1 MSTGTIYHHLDTLSS
16 LIEQKDDKK
25 YYLTE
30 LGLHAYTSLIDNK
43 DTIITPEFSKKEF
56 NSPILKGLM
65 LLTPKTYINYENKR
79 TYSVMIFSI
88 LVVLIGSI
96 FCGLN
101 GLFSFFLFFAESL
114 TIFTTAEIFFQFLLA
129 FLFVGNIL
137 LYFLI
142 NEGLSRIIYKKK
154 ENTLKFLASFA
165 IIFFPL
171 DIYLVLRF
179 ILTSTGSL
187 SFSYIRVLDYVLLI
201 LFQVWSLWLLTY
213 NLSINKKLKIENSLV
228 ISLLVHYGGFSIVLL
243 LAI

>member
-1 MSTGTIYHHLDTLSS
+1 VSTGTIYHHLDTLSS
-16 LIEQKDDKK
+16 LIEQHTDKK
-25 YYLTE
+25 YYLSE
-30 LGLHAYTSLIDNK
+30 LGLLAYSSLIDNR
-43 DTIITPEFSKKEF
+43 DNIITPEFSKKEF

-65 LLTPKTYINYENKR
+65 FLTPKTYLNYENKR
-79 TYSVMIFSI
+79 TYRAIIFSI
-88 LVVLIGSI
+88 LVALIGSI

-101 GLFSFFLFFAESL
+101 GLFPFFLFFGESIM
-114 TIFTTAEIFFQFLLA
+114 IFTTVEAIIQFLLA
-129 FLFVGNIL
+129 LFFIGNIL

-142 NEGLSRIIYKKK
+142 NEGLSRILYKKK

-187 SFSYIRVLDYVLLI
+187 DFSYIRVLDNVLLI

-213 NLSINKKLKIENSLV
+213 NLSINKKLKIENSLIV
-228 ISLLVHYGGFSIVLL
+228 SLLVHYGGFSIMLL
-243 LAI
+243 ISI

>member
-16 LIEQKDDKK
+16 LIEQQEDKK
-25 YYLTE
+25 YYLSE

-65 LLTPKTYINYENKR
+65 LLTPKKFINYKNKR
-79 TYSVMIFSI
+79 KSSVMLVSI
-88 LVVLIGSI
+88 LIALTGSI
-96 FCGLN
+96 FCGFN
-101 GLFSFFLFFAESL
+101 GLFPFFLFFSESL
-114 TIFTTAEIFFQFLLA
+114 TIFTTVEAITQFLLGL
-129 FLFVGNIL
+129 LFIGNIL

-142 NEGLSRIIYKKK
+142 NEGLSRILYKKR
-154 ENTLKFLASFA
+154 ENTLKFLTTFA

-187 SFSYIRVLDYVLLI
+187 SFSYIRVLDNVLLI

-213 NLSINKKLKIENSLV
+213 NLSINKKLKIENSLI
-228 ISLLVHYGGFSIVLL
+228 ISLLVHYGGFSVMLL
-243 LAI
+243 ISI

>member
-1 MSTGTIYHHLDTLSS
+1 VSTGTIYHHLDTLST
-16 LIEQKDDKK
+16 LIEQQDNKK

-65 LLTPKTYINYENKR
+65 RLTPKRYINFENKR
-79 TYSVMIFSI
+79 SFRVMILSI
-88 LVVLIGSI
+88 LIVLIGSI

-101 GLFSFFLFFAESL
+101 VLFPFFLFFGESSM
-114 TIFTTAEIFFQFLLA
+114 IFTTTEVILQFLLA
-129 FLFVGNIL
+129 LVFIGNIL
-137 LYFLI
+137 LYYLI

-154 ENTLKFLASFA
+154 ENTLKFLVSFA
-165 IIFFPL
+165 ITFFPL

-179 ILTSTGSL
+179 ILASIGSL
-187 SFSYIRVLDYVLLI
+187 NYTYIRVLDNVLMI

-213 NLSINKKLKIENSLV
+213 NLSINKKLKIENSLI
-228 ISLLVHYGGFSIVLL
+228 ISLLVHYGGFSIFLL
-243 LAI
+243 ISI

>member
-16 LIEQKDDKK
+16 LIEQQEDKK
-25 YYLTE
+25 YFLTE

-65 LLTPKTYINYENKR
+65 FLTPKTYINYENKR
-79 TYSVMIFSI
+79 KYGVIIFSI
-88 LVVLIGSI
+88 LIALIGSI

-101 GLFSFFLFFAESL
+101 DLFPFFLFFGEPLMIFSSAEA
-114 TIFTTAEIFFQFLLA
+114 IIQFLLA
-129 FLFVGNIL
+129 LLFIGNIL

-142 NEGLSRIIYKKK
+142 NEGLSRIIYRKK
-154 ENTLKFLASFA
+154 ENTMKFFTSFA

-179 ILTSTGSL
+179 ILSSTDSL
-187 SFSYIRVLDYVLLI
+187 DYSYIRVLDYVLMI
-201 LFQVWSLWLLTY
+201 LFQMWSLWLLTY
-213 NLSINKKLKIENSLV
+213 NLSINKKLKIENSLIV
-228 ISLLVHYGGFSIVLL
+228 SLLVHYGGFSIFLL
-243 LAI
+243 ISI

>member
-1 MSTGTIYHHLDTLSS
+1 VSTGTIYHHLDTLSS
-16 LIEQKDDKK
+16 LIEQQTDKK
-25 YYLTE
+25 YYLSE
-30 LGLHAYTSLIDNK
+30 LGLLAYSSLIDNK
-43 DTIITPEFSKKEF
+43 DNIITPEFSKKEF

-65 LLTPKTYINYENKR
+65 FLTPKTYLNYENKR
-79 TYSVMIFSI
+79 TYRVIIFSI
-88 LVVLIGSI
+88 LVALIGSI

-101 GLFSFFLFFAESL
+101 GLFPFFLFFGESIM
-114 TIFTTAEIFFQFLLA
+114 IFTTAEAIIQFLLA
-129 FLFVGNIL
+129 LFFIGNIL

-142 NEGLSRIIYKKK
+142 NEGLSRIIYKKR

-187 SFSYIRVLDYVLLI
+187 DFSYIRVLDNVLLI

-213 NLSINKKLKIENSLV
+213 NLSINKKLKIENSLIV
-228 ISLLVHYGGFSIVLL
+228 SLLVHYGGFSIMLL
-243 LAI
+243 ISI

>member
-1 MSTGTIYHHLDTLSS
+1 VSTGTIYHHLDTLSS
-16 LIEQKDDKK
+16 LIEQHDNKK
-25 YYLTE
+25 YYLSE
-30 LGLHAYTSLIDNK
+30 LGLHAYSSLIDNK
-43 DTIITPEFSKKEF
+43 DSIITPDFSKKEF

-79 TYSVMIFSI
+79 THRILIFSI
-88 LVVLIGSI
+88 LVALIGSI

-101 GLFSFFLFFAESL
+101 GLFPFFLFFGESL
-114 TIFTTAEIFFQFLLA
+114 TIFATTEAIIQFLLA
-129 FLFVGNIL
+129 LFFIGNVL

-142 NEGLSRIIYKKK
+142 NEGLSRIIYRKK
-154 ENTLKFLASFA
+154 ENTLKFLATFA

-187 SFSYIRVLDYVLLI
+187 EFSFVRVLDNVLMI

-213 NLSINKKLKIENSLV
+213 NLCVNKKLKIENSLI
-228 ISLLVHYGGFSIVLL
+228 ISLLVHYGGFSIILL
-243 LAI
+243 ISI

>member
-16 LIEQKDDKK
+16 LIEQQTDKK
-25 YYLTE
+25 YYLSE
-30 LGLHAYTSLIDNK
+30 LGLLAYSSLIDNK
-43 DTIITPEFSKKEF
+43 DNIITPEFSKKEF

-65 LLTPKTYINYENKR
+65 FLTPKTYLNYENKR
-79 TYSVMIFSI
+79 TYRVIIFSI
-88 LVVLIGSI
+88 MVALIGSI

-101 GLFSFFLFFAESL
+101 GLFPFFLFFGESIM
-114 TIFTTAEIFFQFLLA
+114 IFTTVEAIIQFLLA
-129 FLFVGNIL
+129 LFFIGNIL

-142 NEGLSRIIYKKK
+142 NEGLSRILYKKK

-187 SFSYIRVLDYVLLI
+187 DFSYIRVLDNVLLI

-213 NLSINKKLKIENSLV
+213 NLSINKKLKIENSLIV
-228 ISLLVHYGGFSIVLL
+228 SLLVHYGGFSIMLL
-243 LAI
+243 ISI

>member
-16 LIEQKDDKK
+16 LIEQQDDKK

-56 NSPILKGLM
+56 KSPILKGLM
-65 LLTPKTYINYENKR
+65 FLTPKTYLNYENKR

-88 LVVLIGSI
+88 LIALIGSI

-101 GLFSFFLFFAESL
+101 GLFPFFLFFAESL
-114 TIFTTAEIFFQFLLA
+114 MIFTTAEAIIQFLLA
-129 FLFVGNIL
+129 FLFIGNIL

-142 NEGLSRIIYKKK
+142 NEGLSRVIYRKR

-179 ILTSTGSL
+179 ILSSTGAL
-187 SFSYIRVLDYVLLI
+187 DFSYIRVLDNVLMI

-213 NLSINKKLKIENSLV
+213 NLSINKKLKIENSLIV
-228 ISLLVHYGGFSIVLL
+228 SLLIHYGGFSIILL
-243 LAI
+243 ISI

>member
-1 MSTGTIYHHLDTLSS
+1 LSS
-16 LIEQKDDKK
+16 LIEQQDDKK
-25 YYLTE
+25 YYLSE

-43 DTIITPEFSKKEF
+43 DNIITPEFSKKEF

-88 LVVLIGSI
+88 LIVLIGSI

-101 GLFSFFLFFAESL
+101 GLFPFFLFFGESL
-114 TIFTTAEIFFQFLLA
+114 MIFTTVEAVIQFLLA
-129 FLFVGNIL
+129 LFFIGNIL

-154 ENTLKFLASFA
+154 ENTLKFLVSFA
-165 IIFFPL
+165 IVFFPL

-187 SFSYIRVLDYVLLI
+187 TFSYIRVLDNVLMI

-213 NLSINKKLKIENSLV
+213 NLSINKKLKIENSLIV
-228 ISLLVHYGGFSIVLL
+228 SLLVHYSGFSIMLL
-243 LAI
+243 ISI

>member
-1 MSTGTIYHHLDTLSS
+1 VSTGTIYHHLDTLSS
-16 LIEQKDDKK
+16 LIEQQTDKK
-25 YYLTE
+25 YYLSE
-30 LGLHAYTSLIDNK
+30 LGLLAYSSLIDNR
-43 DTIITPEFSKKEF
+43 DNIITPEFSKKEF

-65 LLTPKTYINYENKR
+65 FLTPKTYLNYENKR
-79 TYSVMIFSI
+79 TYRAIIFSI
-88 LVVLIGSI
+88 LVALIGSI

-101 GLFSFFLFFAESL
+101 GLFPFFLFFGESIM
-114 TIFTTAEIFFQFLLA
+114 IFTTVEAIIQFLLA
-129 FLFVGNIL
+129 LFFIGNIL

-142 NEGLSRIIYKKK
+142 NEGLSRILYKKK

-187 SFSYIRVLDYVLLI
+187 DFSYIRVLDNVLLI

-213 NLSINKKLKIENSLV
+213 NLSINKKLKIENSLIV
-228 ISLLVHYGGFSIVLL
+228 SLLVHYGGFSIMLL
-243 LAI
+243 ISI

>member
-16 LIEQKDDKK
+16 LIEQQDNKK
-25 YYLTE
+25 YYLSE
-30 LGLHAYTSLIDNK
+30 LGLLAYTSLIDNK
-43 DTIITPEFSKKEF
+43 DNIITPEFSKKEF

-65 LLTPKTYINYENKR
+65 FLTPKTYINYGNKR
-79 TYSVMIFSI
+79 TYSVMIFTI
-88 LVVLIGSI
+88 LIALIGSI

-101 GLFSFFLFFAESL
+101 GLFPLFLFFGESL
-114 TIFTTAEIFFQFLLA
+114 MIFTTVDANIQFLLA
-129 FLFVGNIL
+129 LFFIGNIL

-142 NEGLSRIIYKKK
+142 NEGLSRIIYRKK

-179 ILTSTGSL
+179 ILISTGSL
-187 SFSYIRVLDYVLLI
+187 DFSYIRVLDNILMI

-213 NLSINKKLKIENSLV
+213 NLCINKKLKIENSLI
-228 ISLLVHYGGFSIVLL
+228 ISLLVHYGGFSIILL
-243 LAI
+243 ISI

>member
-16 LIEQKDDKK
+16 LIEQQNDKK
-25 YYLTE
+25 YYLSE

-43 DTIITPEFSKKEF
+43 DNIITPDFSKKEF

-65 LLTPKTYINYENKR
+65 FLTPKTYINYENNR
-79 TYSVMIFSI
+79 TYSVIIFSLLI
-88 LVVLIGSI
+88 ALVGSI

-101 GLFSFFLFFAESL
+101 GLFPFFLFFGESL
-114 TIFTTAEIFFQFLLA
+114 TIFTTVDLIIQFLLA
-129 FLFVGNIL
+129 LFFIGNIL

-142 NEGLSRIIYKKK
+142 NEGLSRIIYKKR
-154 ENTLKFLASFA
+154 ENMLKFLVTFA

-187 SFSYIRVLDYVLLI
+187 SFSYIRVLDNVLLI

-213 NLSINKKLKIENSLV
+213 NLSINKKLKIENSLI
-228 ISLLVHYGGFSIVLL
+228 ISLLVHYGGFSIMFL
-243 LAI
+243 ISI

>member
-1 MSTGTIYHHLDTLSS
+1 VSTGTIYHHLDTLSS
-16 LIEQKDDKK
+16 LIEQQTDKK
-25 YYLTE
+25 YYLSE
-30 LGLHAYTSLIDNK
+30 LGLLAYSSLIDNK
-43 DTIITPEFSKKEF
+43 DNIITPEFSKKEF

-65 LLTPKTYINYENKR
+65 FLTPKTYLNYENKR
-79 TYSVMIFSI
+79 TYRVIIFSI
-88 LVVLIGSI
+88 MVALIGSI

-101 GLFSFFLFFAESL
+101 GLFPFFLFFGESIM
-114 TIFTTAEIFFQFLLA
+114 IFTTVEAIIQFLLA
-129 FLFVGNIL
+129 LFFIGNIL

-142 NEGLSRIIYKKK
+142 NEGLSRILYKKK

-187 SFSYIRVLDYVLLI
+187 DFSYIRVLDNVLLI

-213 NLSINKKLKIENSLV
+213 NLSINKKLKIENSLIV
-228 ISLLVHYGGFSIVLL
+228 SLLVHYGGFSIMLL
-243 LAI
+243 ISI

>member
-16 LIEQKDDKK
+16 LIEQQDDKK

-65 LLTPKTYINYENKR
+65 HLTPKTYINYENKR

-88 LVVLIGSI
+88 LIALIGSI

-101 GLFSFFLFFAESL
+101 GLFPFFLFFAESL
-114 TIFTTAEIFFQFLLA
+114 TIFTTSEIIIQFLLA
-129 FLFVGNIL
+129 FLFIGNIL

-142 NEGLSRIIYKKK
+142 NEGLSRVIYKKK

-187 SFSYIRVLDYVLLI
+187 DFSYIRVLDNVLMI

-213 NLSINKKLKIENSLV
+213 NLSINKKLKIENSLIV
-228 ISLLVHYGGFSIVLL
+228 SLLVHYGGFSIILL
-243 LAI
+243 ISI

>member
-16 LIEQKDDKK
+16 LIEQQDDKK
-25 YYLTE
+25 YYLSE
-30 LGLHAYTSLIDNK
+30 LGLHAYNSLIDNK
-43 DTIITPEFSKKEF
+43 DNIITPEFSKKEF

-65 LLTPKTYINYENKR
+65 FLTPKTYINYENKR
-79 TYSVMIFSI
+79 TYRVIIFSI
-88 LVVLIGSI
+88 LIALIGSL

-101 GLFSFFLFFAESL
+101 GLFPFFLFFSESL
-114 TIFTTAEIFFQFLLA
+114 MVFPTTETIFQFLLA
-129 FLFVGNIL
+129 LFFIGNIF

-142 NEGLSRIIYKKK
+142 NEGLSRIIYKKR
-154 ENTLKFLASFA
+154 ENTLKFLATFV

-171 DIYLVLRF
+171 DIYLALRF

-187 SFSYIRVLDYVLLI
+187 DFSYIRVLDNVLMI

>member
-16 LIEQKDDKK
+16 LIEQQENKK
-25 YYLTE
+25 YYLSE
-30 LGLHAYTSLIDNK
+30 LGLHAYSSLIDNK
-43 DTIITPEFSKKEF
+43 DNIITPEFSKKEF

-65 LLTPKTYINYENKR
+65 YLTPKTYINYENKR
-79 TYSVMIFSI
+79 TYGVIIFSFLI
-88 LVVLIGSI
+88 ALIGSI

-101 GLFSFFLFFAESL
+101 GLFPFFLFFGESL
-114 TIFTTAEIFFQFLLA
+114 TIFTTVDLIIQFLLA
-129 FLFVGNIL
+129 LFFIGNIL

-142 NEGLSRIIYKKK
+142 NEGLSRILYKKR
-154 ENTLKFLASFA
+154 ENTLKFLSSFA

-187 SFSYIRVLDYVLLI
+187 DFSYIRVLDNVLLI

-213 NLSINKKLKIENSLV
+213 NLSVNKKLRIENSLIV
-228 ISLLVHYGGFSIVLL
+228 SLLVHYGGFSIVLL

>member
-1 MSTGTIYHHLDTLSS
+1 VSTGTIYHHLDTLSS
-16 LIEQKDDKK
+16 LIEQQDDKK
-25 YYLTE
+25 YYLSE
-30 LGLHAYTSLIDNK
+30 LGLHAYSSLIDNK
-43 DTIITPEFSKKEF
+43 DNIITPEFSKKEF

-65 LLTPKTYINYENKR
+65 LLTPKTYVGYENKR
-79 TYSVMIFSI
+79 TYRVII
-88 LVVLIGSI
+88 LSFLIALVGSI

-101 GLFSFFLFFAESL
+101 GLFPFFLFFGESS
-114 TIFTTAEIFFQFLLA
+114 TIFATVEAIVQYLLA
-129 FLFVGNIL
+129 LFFIGNIF

-154 ENTLKFLASFA
+154 ENTVKFLATFA

-187 SFSYIRVLDYVLLI
+187 SFSYIRVLDNVLLI

-213 NLSINKKLKIENSLV
+213 NLCINKKLKIENSLI
-228 ISLLVHYGGFSIVLL
+228 ISLLVHYGGFSIMLL
-243 LAI
+243 FSI